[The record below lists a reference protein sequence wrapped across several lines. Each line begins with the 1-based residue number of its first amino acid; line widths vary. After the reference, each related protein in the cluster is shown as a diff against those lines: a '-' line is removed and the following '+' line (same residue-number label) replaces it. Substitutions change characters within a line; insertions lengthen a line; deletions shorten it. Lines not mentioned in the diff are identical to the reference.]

1 MYIRGIKSERYFNS
15 IFYFSFSHK
24 QSPDVVREKSTCKF
38 YTYFLTVV
46 RAMSTLVEFDIKLT
60 LFFSV
65 TF

>member
-1 MYIRGIKSERYFNS
+1 MSAIS
-15 IFYFSFSHK
+15 ILFFISLLSKKYRDGHK
-24 QSPDVVREKSTCKF
+24 QSPDIVREKTTCKF